1 MGVFMKF
8 GVGVGVLLVRNA
20 KILLGKRS
28 SDPSKTVLHGENTWT
43 LPGGKI
49 KYGECLVDACFR
61 EVLEETGMRINKENL
76 RRISIKEEI
85 LSDAHFITFGYICDD
100 FEGEA
105 KVMEPDEIEEWRW
118 FKIDELPKNLYL
130 PSKKIIEAYKSSFF
144 HPALNQNKETKIA
157 FIGLSKHYFY
167 FRRHIVK
174 FVLEQGYT
182 PISQYGIFDY
192 FLLDTVERDKIRNA
206 NNNLL
211 MRSDELWIFGP
222 ISDGV
227 LAEIKLA
234 KQLGKPIRYFTI
246 IDSKEIKEISKE
258 EVELEEKALEKFRS
272 EL

>member
-1 MGVFMKF
+1 MKF
-8 GVGVGVLLVRNA
+8 GVGVGILLVKNG

-28 SDPSKTVLHGENTWT
+28 PDPSKTALHGENTWT
-43 LPGGKI
+43 LPGGKVRF
-49 KYGECLVDACFR
+49 GERLIDACFR
-61 EVLEETGMRINKENL
+61 EVLEETGIRINKERL
-76 RRISIKEEI
+76 RRISITEEI
-85 LSDAHFITFGYICDD
+85 LPDAHFITFGYVCDD

-105 KVMEPDEIEEWRW
+105 KIMESDEIIEWRW
-118 FKIDELPKNLYL
+118 FKIDELPEDLYT
-130 PSKKIIEAYKSSFF
+130 PSKKIIEVYKSSFF
-144 HPALNQNKETKIA
+144 HPALNQNKETKIV

-167 FRRHIVK
+167 FRRHAVK

-192 FLLDTVERDKIRNA
+192 FLLDTVDRDRIRNA

-211 MRSDELWIFGP
+211 RVSDEFWVFGP
-222 ISDGV
+222 VSDGV